1 MAAPVYATDLTDI
14 NLAESTTGWSALGG
28 GGAGLTVEPD
38 FFIQGSN
45 CIAKQIKNELKGH
58 HYNNGSTAQGADDH
72 VYTWI
77 YVSTPGTTNLLTN
90 GGLRVTI
97 GTSDTARK
105 EYYVAGNN
113 TYFRGGWVCYPIRY
127 SLTPDNAVGTAG
139 ATPSFF
145 GSTMQ
150 GIASVK
156 SVNLGV
162 DAIRYGSN
170 VSITDGV
177 GQPATFNG
185 LALFADNLTRSWGI
199 IQEVAGGV
207 QLQGKLL
214 IGTAGSQCEFDDSNV
229 LVVFPDNNPAAVNQH
244 TLAGHKEVIIDNASS
259 VVTWDGVTFLSLDAT
274 DKGIITVNT
283 SSSTTMTGCVFQNL
297 ATTSLHSSVTVTTSN
312 WILCDTVTANQA
324 TFTSCD
330 FSDITGT
337 ASVVT
342 DDLNDLTDCSFT
354 SDGSNHAV
362 ELTSI
367 GGGSMDWSCTT
378 TGYDTGSS
386 GSPVTPTSTGN
397 EDIFVNVGAGTLTI
411 EVATGSTVPSIRSA
425 GATVNVV
432 VGQTTV
438 TVTPLTPNTEV
449 RVFSRDGSGNNDV
462 ELAGVENSGTSFQ
475 FTLTAGSVVNVV
487 VFNITKLPI
496 DIYGYTVP
504 TADANLQVNQQND
517 RNYLT

>member
-1 MAAPVYATDLTDI
+1 MAAPAYATDLTDI

-28 GGAGLTVEPD
+28 GGAGLSVEPD
-38 FFIQGSN
+38 FRIQGNS
-45 CIAKQIKNELKGH
+45 CIAKQIKNELKGQ
-58 HYNNGSTAQGADDH
+58 HYNNGATAQGADDH
-72 VYTWI
+72 VYVWI
-77 YVSTPGTTNLLTN
+77 YVSTPGTTDTLVL

-97 GTSDTARK
+97 GTSGTARK
-105 EYYVAGNN
+105 EYFVAGND

-127 SLTPDNAVGTAG
+127 SLTPDNAIGSAG

-145 GSTMQ
+145 GGTMR
-150 GIASVK
+150 GTVSVK
-156 SVNLGV
+156 SPNLGV
-162 DAIRYGSN
+162 DAMRYGSN

-177 GQPATFNG
+177 GQPATFTSV
-185 LALFADNLTRSWGI
+185 AEFADNLTRSWGI
-199 IQEVAGGV
+199 IQGIAGGV

-214 IGTAGSQCEFDDSNV
+214 IGTATTQCEFSDTNTLV
-229 LVVFPDNNPAAVNQH
+229 LFPDNNPASVNQH
-244 TLAGHKEVIIDNASS
+244 TLAGHKEIIVDNASS

-274 DKGIITVNT
+274 DKGVITVNT
-283 SSSTTMTGCVFQNL
+283 SSSTTIESSVFQNL
-297 ATTSLHSSVTVTTSN
+297 ATTNLHSSVSVSN
-312 WILCDTVTANQA
+312 SSWILCDTVTANQA
-324 TFTSCD
+324 TFSACT
-330 FSDITGT
+330 FTDITGT
-337 ASVVT
+337 ASLVT
-342 DDLNDLTDCSFT
+342 DDLGDVTDCTFA
-354 SDGSNHAV
+354 SDGSNHAI
-362 ELTSI
+362 ELTSV
-367 GGGSMDWSCTT
+367 GGGSMNWSCTT
-378 TGYDTGSS
+378 TGYDSGSA

-397 EDIFVNVGAGTLTI
+397 ESLFVNVGSGTLTVN
-411 EVATGSTVPSIRSA
+411 VAAGATVPSIRSA

-475 FTLTAGSVVNVV
+475 FTLTAGTVVNVV

-504 TADANLQVNQQND
+504 SADANLQVNQQND